1 MRNRIL
7 LSTAGGGKTTSLINR
22 IQELKSDRVL
32 VLSFTKVA
40 CEEILKRSSNKN
52 IDVCTLH
59 SFCMK
64 MMNKNYLL
72 ITDMKYLVTMCN
84 DTDLSDDLIV
94 ELCSV
99 YDKSTVFNP
108 PSHLK
113 DVYDY
118 NQKFIRVFNRINEE
132 KSKSHIYFFSDILY
146 DFWNSIDDYLPYIY
160 AKYDHICIDEAQD
173 LSPLQWKIVMRI
185 IGECFNE
192 SGKTFFVVGD
202 RKQIIYDFHGSTRQ
216 LYDDNIARLISFG
229 ANVESSNITYRFGG
243 EISKLL
249 TSEFELHNSQK
260 EHGIVL
266 LDKVPLMNLVKHI
279 HLLFLQL
286 LSKYE
291 RDDILFLY
299 ARQNRFVQ
307 SIQEMSLELG
317 SNFKVYLKDNPIVIA
332 LWNIFH
338 YTVNKSDYYKALII
352 QGPFVRVKE
361 PNFYYLMK
369 TGLFKNY
376 NDVLFRYFCDHS
388 HDSEKILSILIGHK
402 IECSQ
407 IDKLVLEQ
415 LYIMANGSLGSLLLN
430 LPEFIY
436 VKTPGIKCSTIHGA
450 KGMESKVVV
459 YLKDN
464 NFAITKSYYDE
475 YFVIHS
481 PIEKSISSNL
491 DYVAKSRAKDVLH
504 IVEVV

>member
-1 MRNRIL
+1 MKNRIL
-7 LSTAGGGKTTSLINR
+7 LSTAGGGKTTLLINR
-22 IQELKSDRVL
+22 IQELKSDKML

-40 CEEILKRSSNKN
+40 CEEILRRSKNKN

-72 ITDMKYLVTMCN
+72 ITDIKYLVTMCN
-84 DTDLSDDLIV
+84 DTDLSNDLIV

-108 PSHLK
+108 PTHIK
-113 DVYDY
+113 EVYDY
-118 NQKFIRVFNRINEE
+118 NQKFIRVFDRINEE
-132 KSKSHIYFFSDILY
+132 KIKSHIYFFSDILY
-146 DFWNSIDDYLPYIY
+146 DFWQSIEDYLPHIY
-160 AKYDHICIDEAQD
+160 ERYDHICIDEAQD
-173 LSPLQWKIVMRI
+173 LSPLQWKIIMKI
-185 IGECFNE
+185 IEECFHE
-192 SGKTFFVVGD
+192 RGKTFFVVGD
-202 RKQIIYDFHGSTRQ
+202 RKQIIYDFHGSTCE
-216 LYDDNIARLISFG
+216 LYDNNIARLIALG
-229 ANVESSNITYRFGG
+229 ATVETSNVTYRFGG
-243 EISKLL
+243 EISQLL
-249 TSEFELHNSQK
+249 SAEFELHNSTK
-260 EHGIVL
+260 DNGVVICE
-266 LDKVPLMNLVKHI
+266 KVPLPNLVKHI
-279 HLLFLQL
+279 HSLFLQL

-291 RDDILFLY
+291 KDDILFLY

-307 SIQEMSLELG
+307 AIQEMSLELG
-317 SNFKVYLKDNPIVIA
+317 SNFKVYLKDNAIVTA

-376 NDVLFRYFCDHS
+376 NDVLFRYFCDYS

-402 IECSQ
+402 IECSA

-415 LYIMANGSLGSLLLN
+415 LYIMANGSLGALLLN

-459 YLKDN
+459 YLKDD
-464 NFAITKSYYDE
+464 NFAITRTYHDG
-475 YFVIHS
+475 YFVLHS
-481 PIEKSISSNL
+481 PIDKPISSNL
-491 DYVAKSRAKDVLH
+491 DYVAKSRAKDVLY
-504 IVEVV
+504 IIEVI